1 MQGLTLK
8 RKFSGNDCFVILLY
22 LLPFTDPVAV
32 ISSSLDKQVGL
43 DSTVAVE
50 ALRSKWSFK
59 KAI

>member
-1 MQGLTLK
+1 MIALW
-8 RKFSGNDCFVILLY
+8 ILLY

-32 ISSSLDKQVGL
+32 ISSSLAKKVGL

-59 KAI
+59 KANF